1 MCQDVTNRLLC
12 NFKTV
17 STIWIVTNAHVFVY
31 FQGYNA
37 TQLSSWCLFFISS
50 NYLSFEK
57 RSEFPQ
63 LKGDNRVHVEENRWP
78 PVTYLKE
85 VEAYEKKHGS
95 KSSNESCVVMWP
107 AWLCS
112 DRVVEDYASLIKHS
126 CSAAHS
132 RWRMIKE
139 NMTTT
144 GRCTF
149 HDGNISKVQ
158 YTLDKMCALGL
169 SPNMYPNL
177 CCRLHVTDING
188 LHC

>member
-37 TQLSSWCLFFISS
+37 TQLSSWCLFFNSS

-85 VEAYEKKHGS
+85 VEAYEKKFGS
-95 KSSNESCVVMWP
+95 KSSNESCVVM
-107 AWLCS
+107 
-112 DRVVEDYASLIKHS
+112 
-126 CSAAHS
+126 
-132 RWRMIKE
+132 
-139 NMTTT
+139 
-144 GRCTF
+144 
-149 HDGNISKVQ
+149 
-158 YTLDKMCALGL
+158 
-169 SPNMYPNL
+169 
-177 CCRLHVTDING
+177 
-188 LHC
+188 